1 MTAILVDG
9 VVYASWIFLVS
20 VGLTLVFGVLRI
32 LNIAHGSLYAVGAYT
47 GAWLVVRYFQPGM
60 PLALSFALL
69 LAGALI
75 AGLVLGPLIERLLL
89 RFTYGRDEVMQ
100 LLVTYA
106 LFLILG
112 DLTKLIWGVNPYYAY
127 APYSMLGNV
136 SIGNV
141 PYPRY
146 DLVLIGLAATVGIG
160 LWLMTNRTRFGR
172 LMTAVIGD
180 REISTALGI
189 NVPLVCTVAFTIGTV
204 LAALGGAFT
213 APTISVVPGI
223 DVTVIVLSFAVV
235 VIGGLGSLE
244 GAALGSLIVG
254 IARAIAVH
262 RFPDL
267 DLVTIYVVMVIVL
280 IFRPQGLFGRAEVK
294 RL

>member
-1 MTAILVDG
+1 MSAILVDG

-32 LNIAHGSLYAVGAYT
+32 LNLAHGSLYAVGAYM
-47 GAWLVVRYFQPGM
+47 GAWLVVRYYHPGM

-75 AGLVLGPLIERLLL
+75 AGLVLGPLVERLLL
-89 RFTYGRDEVMQ
+89 RHTYGQDEVMQ

-127 APYSMLGNV
+127 APYSMLGNLSV
-136 SIGNV
+136 GGI

-146 DLVLIGLAATVGIG
+146 DLVLIGIAAVVGVA
-160 LWLMTNRTRFGR
+160 LWLFTNRTRFGR

-189 NVPLVCTVAFTIGTV
+189 NVPLVCTVAFTVGAV

-254 IARAIAVH
+254 VARASAVH
-262 RFPDL
+262 LFPDL
-267 DLVTIYVVMVIVL
+267 DLVAIYAVMAIVL
-280 IFRPQGLFGRAEVK
+280 IFKPQGLFGRAEVK